1 MGFLETV
8 LRFIAFWIDKV
19 IYPFIGVVYNLLLD
33 IAETNVFT
41 DEVIDVF
48 ASKVYALLGI
58 FMLFKVSFSIL
69 TYIVNPDS
77 FTDKNKGFS
86 KLISNVLITLALLLF
101 TPWIF
106 SQAMEIQRIILRDNI
121 IGKIFSTSESSTNT
135 ITNSGQMMA
144 YETFKAFYYLDVDT
158 YPECKGLDIGE
169 DPTNGSKC
177 QSNAFNGS
185 DAYTNHVETL
195 QFSENSKNV
204 NIYLDWDL
212 TMAKD
217 QNDNYTMSYLPI
229 ISSLAG
235 VAIVLLLIVFCFDIA
250 VRSIKLGFL
259 RMIAPVPIISRIDPK
274 KGTEVFNKWAKLCL
288 NTYLDLFIRLIAIY
302 FAVFVIGQLTEL
314 RIVDAVTGLE
324 KDVSPFLFVFIV
336 LGALLFAKQ
345 LPKLIEDL
353 TGFKMD
359 GKFTLNPL
367 KKLGEVPVAGKPLES
382 GARFLGRTGKT
393 LGAAAGGFAV
403 GKLASGGKWLDNKT
417 GGHLQR
423 FGGRVGSLRNSM
435 NAHMPKEFAQIGAD
449 ARKTFYGMTGGV
461 LGGSKAADKFDERI
475 KEYDSV
481 FGNIEAIMKKANSE
495 MIKNEGLTF
504 TDSNGT
510 STSMRDFK
518 VNKERLSALRNMDT
532 SHMSAAQLD
541 SHTATINDLQTYIA
555 KSEKLAEQAFVDS
568 VKSGSIKDAEISARL
583 ENVQKTISSS
593 SDEVVR
599 RIDVSSGKGLK
610 DGKDAVSD
618 AKIKTQQS
626 SEYQR
631 AQTKKAAMP
640 PKKNK

>member
-1 MGFLETV
+1 MSFLEDI
-8 LRFIAFWIDKV
+8 LRYIVVWIDKI

-77 FTDKNKGFS
+77 FADKNKGFS

-106 SQAMEIQRIILRDNI
+106 TQAMDIQRIILRDNI
-121 IGKIFSTSESSTNT
+121 IGKIFSTSGNSTAT
-135 ITNSGQMMA
+135 ISNSGQLMA
-144 YETFKAFYYLDVDT
+144 YETFKAFYYLDVDN
-158 YPECKGLDIGE
+158 YPGCKGLDIGL
-169 DPTNGSKC
+169 DPTNASTC
-177 QSNAFNGS
+177 QSEAFNNS
-185 DAYTNHVETL
+185 DEYSNHVDTL
-195 QFSENSKNV
+195 QFAENAKNV
-204 NIYLDWDL
+204 NIYLDFDL
-212 TMAKD
+212 AVARD
-217 QNDNYTMSYLPI
+217 QSDKYTMSYLPV

-235 VAIVLLLIVFCFDIA
+235 IAIVLLLIVFCFDIA

-353 TGFKMD
+353 TGIKMD

-367 KKLGEVPVAGKPLES
+367 KKLGEVPVAGRPLES

-393 LGAAAGGFAV
+393 LGAGVGGFLA
-403 GKLASGGKWLDNKT
+403 GKAASGVKSLDTKT
-417 GGHLQR
+417 GGHFQR
-423 FGGRVGSLRNSM
+423 FGNRVGSLRNSVSS
-435 NAHMPKEFAQIGAD
+435 HMPKEFAQIGAD

-461 LGGSKAADKFDERI
+461 LGGSKAADKFDEQI
-475 KEYDSV
+475 KEYDSI
-481 FGNIEAIMKKANSE
+481 FGNIDAIMKKANSE
-495 MIKNEGLTF
+495 MIKNESLSF
-504 TDSNGT
+504 TDSNGN
-510 STSMRDFK
+510 STNMRNFK
-518 VNKERLSALRNMDT
+518 VNKERLAALRNMDT
-532 SHMSAAQLD
+532 SQMSSSQLD

-555 KSEKLAEQAFVDS
+555 KSEKLAEQAFVDN
-568 VKSGSIKDAEISARL
+568 VKSGTIKDAEISARL
-583 ENVQKTISSS
+583 ENVQKAISSS

-599 RIDVSSGKGLK
+599 RIDVGSGKGLK

-626 SEYQR
+626 AEYQR
-631 AQTKKAAMP
+631 AQAKKAATP

>member
-1 MGFLETV
+1 MSFLEDI
-8 LRFIAFWIDKV
+8 LRYIVVWIDKI

-77 FTDKNKGFS
+77 FADKNKGFS

-106 SQAMEIQRIILRDNI
+106 TQAMDIQRIILRDNI
-121 IGKIFSTSESSTNT
+121 IGKIFSTSGNSTAT
-135 ITNSGQMMA
+135 ISNSGQLMA
-144 YETFKAFYYLDVDT
+144 YETFKAFYYLDVDN
-158 YPECKGLDIGE
+158 YPGCKGLDIGL
-169 DPTNGSKC
+169 DPTNASTC
-177 QSNAFNGS
+177 QSEAFNNS
-185 DAYTNHVETL
+185 DEYSNHVDTL
-195 QFSENSKNV
+195 QFAENAKNV
-204 NIYLDWDL
+204 NIYLDFDL
-212 TMAKD
+212 AVARD
-217 QNDNYTMSYLPI
+217 QSDKYTMSYLPV

-235 VAIVLLLIVFCFDIA
+235 IAIVLLLIVFCFDIA

-353 TGFKMD
+353 TGIKMD

-367 KKLGEVPVAGKPLES
+367 KKLGEVPLAGAAVGGVIGAASGMAGAAMVNKQLGNSPWKAIRGSLAG
-382 GARFLGRTGKT
+382 GAR
-393 LGAAAGGFAV
+393 GAFGGFKGGMKYD
-403 GKLASGGKWLDNKT
+403 GK
-417 GGHLQR
+417 
-423 FGGRVGSLRNSM
+423 GSLLRIGREAGQKSAQQTYK
-435 NAHMPKEFAQIGAD
+435 NAGTNFTGRMASSFQQSVGLDTEFDRMEKELKTYEQYAGFKKMLKDQADFDSRDLSQNAAIASIAGANTDIYNAASKGAKGLKQYYEDIQKSGTASKQEITAAREAWEKAQELTISSNDNAKIAAIKAQAARFVQDNQDILRGPEFTTD
-449 ARKTFYGMTGGV
+449 ATASY
-461 LGGSKAADKFDERI
+461 
-475 KEYDSV
+475 
-481 FGNIEAIMKKANSE
+481 EAI
-495 MIKNEGLTF
+495 
-504 TDSNGT
+504 
-510 STSMRDFK
+510 
-518 VNKERLSALRNMDT
+518 NKGYIR
-532 SHMSAAQLD
+532 AQD
-541 SHTATINDLQTYIA
+541 QSVI
-555 KSEKLAEQAFVDS
+555 
-568 VKSGSIKDAEISARL
+568 VKSGEK
-583 ENVQKTISSS
+583 
-593 SDEVVR
+593 
-599 RIDVSSGKGLK
+599 
-610 DGKDAVSD
+610 
-618 AKIKTQQS
+618 
-626 SEYQR
+626 YQR
-631 AQTKKAAMP
+631 AKANKEATT
-640 PKKNK
+640 PKK